1 MHNLDIYTNSD
12 KAGVLALESNKYVFS
27 YDSNAKSIVSV
38 TMPVRTQSWTST
50 KLHPIFEMNLPEGSL
65 KETIKER
72 FSKLTSM
79 DDLGMLK
86 LIGPYVIGRVKYGK
100 YEKTNDIIE
109 LSEILNNDT
118 HELFESLM
126 DKFAIRSGVSGVQPK
141 MLLDIQDKNTLRTE
155 HYIVK
160 SWGNDY
166 PELALNEFFCME
178 AIRLSGLSIPEY
190 HLSENRSMFI
200 MKRFD
205 IKNDG
210 SFYGF
215 EDGCVLLG
223 KSTDEKYLAS
233 YESLAKAIKSS
244 VKVENKKKC
253 LQDFFTAL
261 IMNHFL
267 RNGDGHLK
275 NYGILYENDYTD
287 AVMAPIYDVVC
298 TTVYIKEDIPA
309 LRMSDG
315 KLWFKEKTYRS
326 FAKNTCQMKTLEID
340 ETIERCKDAVLK
352 ATKSLDAYVRD
363 NIEIEVFADRLKREW
378 EKGLLSFGELQ
389 KI

>member
-1 MHNLDIYTNSD
+1 MKGLEVYTNSD
-12 KAGVLALESNKYVFS
+12 KAGVLALESEKYVFS
-27 YDSNAKSIVSV
+27 YNENAKNIVSV
-38 TMPVRTQSWTST
+38 TMPIRTQSWTSS
-50 KLHPIFEMNLPEGSL
+50 KLHPIFEMNLPEGYL
-65 KETIKER
+65 KQTIKER

-86 LIGPYVIGRVKYGK
+86 LVGPYVIGRVKYAM
-100 YEKTNDIIE
+100 YEEDSNSIQ
-109 LSEILNNDT
+109 LSDILNNDT

-126 DKFAIRSGVSGVQPK
+126 SKFAIRSGVSGVQPK
-141 MLLDIQDKNTLRTE
+141 ILLDAYDKNTLTTE

-160 SWGNDY
+160 SWGVDY

-178 AIRLSGLSIPEY
+178 AIRLSGLSVPEF
-190 HLSENRSMFI
+190 HLTKNRSMFV

-205 IKNDG
+205 IKDDG

-223 KSTDEKYLAS
+223 KSTEDKYFAS
-233 YESLAKAIKSS
+233 YEDLAKAIKAS
-244 VKVENKKKC
+244 VRAEYKKQALKD
-253 LQDFFTAL
+253 LFTAL
-261 IMNHFL
+261 VMNHFL

-309 LRMSDG
+309 LKMSDG
-315 KLWFKEKTYRS
+315 KLWFKEKTYRN
-326 FAKNTCQMKTLEID
+326 FAKHTCQMKKAEIE
-340 ETIERCKDAVLK
+340 ETIQRCKNAVGQATQALDLYAQTHKEAEAFANLLK
-352 ATKSLDAYVRD
+352 K
-363 NIEIEVFADRLKREW
+363 EW
-378 EKGLLSFGELQ
+378 EKGLASFLC
-389 KI
+389 